1 METDESNIEAK
12 PKISKKGN
20 RLWLITIPIVIIL
33 VVGGAFAYDR
43 YFDSYFK
50 KEKEATK
57 TTADSSNTATSTTE
71 SDKDISS
78 ADQNVTS
85 DEAITTGYELY
96 KNYLNKYRIEY
107 PSGATVEDFSDPVAD
122 SIENSSCLKISTDNY
137 YVLIGTKPTE
147 ETAAACFRTG
157 VGSDWT
163 NGPSDT
169 LTAAGMKYTADGMH
183 TEAASAGYYQDFFM
197 IQPVDNRVSIEYGT
211 SVNEKYGTISKQA
224 AKDLVHSII
233 ATYSPAE

>member
-1 METDESNIEAK
+1 METNE
-12 PKISKKGN
+12 PKIELKPEAPKKGS
-20 RLWLITIPIVIIL
+20 RLWLIAIPIVIIL
-33 VVGGAFAYDR
+33 VVGGAFAYDG
-43 YFDSYFK
+43 YFDKYLK
-50 KEKEATK
+50 KDKAAETTTDDSDVATSATK
-57 TTADSSNTATSTTE
+57 
-71 SDKDISS
+71 SDGDTDV
-78 ADQNVTS
+78 ADQSVAGDDAVT
-85 DEAITTGYELY
+85 AGYELY

-122 SIENSSCLKISTDNY
+122 SIENSGCLKISTENY

-147 ETAAACFRTG
+147 ETATACFRTG

-169 LTAAGMKYTADGMH
+169 LTAAGMEYTTNGMH

-233 ATYSPAE
+233 ATYNPAE